1 MEMVIAQ
8 YEHLQERILQNV
20 KCNGV
25 QHRPNASS
33 GLWLGILVGLSAAV
47 TILREEN
54 SYSEICLCV
63 GTTGFGLVLSSIC
76 LYTRLSIEKVA
87 AKDFHAIYFL
97 PAIVTSLL
105 FLLVANKGLL
115 MSVVW
120 GLTVGSL
127 GTWSVLQLMSAF
139 PYCFT
144 MGEATAVMHSFVL
157 FLMSAVTNLPL
168 RYHLPPI
175 HDNDISTVVLQV
187 GILYVVLVCLLCGY
201 FPILRSSRYFYLMT
215 VNLICF
221 ITLPIL
227 YIILDQNPVMWVIS
241 FVFSSNERIAIILYW
256 AICLL
261 LSVFTILYQILSKSQ
276 ATTSTRKYF
285 HVLAVF
291 VYIPGMIYDPSLLYL
306 ASGMILALFIIIE
319 VIRFLNVPPLGE
331 ILQQGFA
338 AFADEKDSLLSLT
351 PIYLFCGLSFPLWM
365 PTNNLTLLVLLSGVL
380 TVGIGDTAA
389 SFVGNKWGS
398 HKWLGTKKSI
408 EGTIACIFFQ
418 VCVIF
423 GLTCCGL
430 MDNHWLLLRSILAAI
445 SISLIE
451 GRTNQMDNLALPL
464 LMYVCLMI

>member
-8 YEHLQERILQNV
+8 YEHLEERILQNI

-63 GTTGFGLVLSSIC
+63 GTTGFGLVLCSIC

-115 MSVVW
+115 VSVVW

-144 MGEATAVMHSFVL
+144 MGEATTVMHSFVL

-241 FVFSSNERIAIILYW
+241 FVFSSNARIAIILYW

-306 ASGMILALFIIIE
+306 ATGVILALFIIIE
-319 VIRFLNVPPLGE
+319 
-331 ILQQGFA
+331 QGFA

-365 PTNNLTLLVLLSGVL
+365 PTNNLTLLILLSGVL

-389 SFVGNKWGS
+389 SLVGSKWGL
-398 HKWLGTKKSI
+398 HKWLGTEKSI
-408 EGTIACIFFQ
+408 EGTVACIFFQ

-430 MDNHWLLLRSILAAI
+430 VDNHWLLLRSILAAI